1 MKVFDYV
8 QSVIGQAADAHS
20 QLQLQ
25 RPEMKL
31 RDPATNNVVKTVTSD
46 VPDLITVTG
55 SLSGSSVA
63 QVGASLLVRFRRG
76 QQFKGEPAL
85 TWHINC
91 EKGEV
96 RLTAPSGTSLHANS
110 YSDPVTIEVH
120 DFHTD
125 EVRSV
130 AWEWPDWEE
139 ELNLPIVGRSV
150 AKLYEAFHAETVEGG
165 PRTYP
170 NFLDA
175 IERHEQLA
183 MLLASWSTA

>member
-1 MKVFDYV
+1 MFDYV
-8 QSVIGQAADAHS
+8 QSVVGEAVEAHS

-31 RDPATNNVVKTVTSD
+31 RDTSTNTIVKTVTSD
-46 VPDLITVTG
+46 VPDLITVIG
-55 SLSGSSVA
+55 SLSGSEA
-63 QVGASLLVRFRRG
+63 TQDGASLLVRFRRG
-76 QQFKGEPAL
+76 QQFKGESAL

-120 DFHTD
+120 DFDTD
-125 EVRSV
+125 EVRQV
-130 AWEWPDWEE
+130 QWEWPKWEE
-139 ELNLPIVGRSV
+139 ELDLPIVGRSV
-150 AKLYEAFHAETVEGG
+150 AKLYDAFHAEAVEGV

-170 NFLDA
+170 NFSDA

-183 MLLASWSTA
+183 RLLAS

>member
-1 MKVFDYV
+1 MFDYV
-8 QSVIGQAADAHS
+8 QAVIGEAAGLRS

-31 RDPATNNVVKTVTSD
+31 RDTSTNKIVRTVTSD

-55 SLSGSSVA
+55 SLSGSAVA
-63 QVGASLLVRFRRG
+63 QDGASLLVRFRRG

-85 TWHINC
+85 RWHINC
-91 EKGEV
+91 EKGEI

-125 EVRSV
+125 EVRNV
-130 AWEWPDWEE
+130 EWEWPACQEE
-139 ELNLPIVGRSV
+139 IDLPIVGRSV
-150 AKLYEAFHAETVEGG
+150 AKLYEAFHAETVEGAQ
-165 PRTYP
+165 RTYP
-170 NFLDA
+170 NFSDA

-183 MLLASWSTA
+183 TVLASWRTA